1 SRRRVMAKFHAAVAG
16 APLRHPARARW
27 APLAVTATAG
37 ALAAVFAFYQPWVT
51 PEETFA
57 PVIPVIEAAALP
69 SDNDLDAMKT
79 LYAAGSAAILPG
91 NAEVQHEVLADAN
104 SRLEPAI

>member
-1 SRRRVMAKFHAAVAG
+1 M
-16 APLRHPARARW
+16 
-27 APLAVTATAG
+27 
-37 ALAAVFAFYQPWVT
+37 
-51 PEETFA
+51 
-57 PVIPVIEAAALP
+57 IEAAALP

-104 SRLEPAI
+104 SRLEPAIFRGGE